1 MGFAPDA
8 AIGCR
13 DFKIGCIGAGFI
25 MADVHLAAYA
35 EAGFPVVAI
44 ASRTPAKAAE
54 VAKRWGIGRVHETP
68 ERLIEDPEVEIVD
81 IAFPPDQ
88 QPDLIRHALQQP
100 HVKAILAQ
108 KPLALDL
115 AEAAARSRRSA
126 GPPARCCR
134 STRTCASTSRCACS
148 SSCSTAASWASR

>member
-8 AIGCR
+8 AVGCR

-54 VAKRWGIGRVHETP
+54 VAKRWGIGACPR
-68 ERLIEDPEVEIVD
+68 D
-81 IAFPPDQ
+81 AG
-88 QPDLIRHALQQP
+88 
-100 HVKAILAQ
+100 
-108 KPLALDL
+108 
-115 AEAAARSRRSA
+115 AADRGPRRSRS
-126 GPPARCCR
+126 
-134 STRTCASTSRCACS
+134 STSPSRPTS
-148 SSCSTAASWASR
+148 SRP